1 MSQKLVITSDHAGFS
16 LKKSLTDYL
25 RAKGFDVLDL
35 GPLTGDV
42 SVDYPLQAEQLASE
56 IKKDPS
62 LKGIAVCG
70 TGIGMSIA
78 VNRYPFIRGALV
90 YEPQAAQ
97 LARQHNNA
105 NVLCLGGRITDTE
118 TAKVLVDTFLTT
130 DFEGG
135 RHERRVN
142 ELGGL
147 R

>member
-1 MSQKLVITSDHAGFS
+1 MLQKLVITSDHAGFS

-25 RAKGFDVLDL
+25 EGKGFDVLDL
-35 GPLTGDV
+35 GPSTDETSL
-42 SVDYPLQAEQLASE
+42 DYPLKAEQLVSE

-90 YEPQAAQ
+90 YNQEAAK
-97 LARQHNNA
+97 LARQHNDA
-105 NVLCLGGRITDTE
+105 NVLCLGGRVTDIE

-147 R
+147 K